1 MKHLGLSAALAL
13 TLSATSLHALSDEE
27 GEEEVEGAGTEK
39 VVLCHKGRKS
49 ISVGAPGLAA
59 HLAHGDTEGACEGA
73 VEPGNGGENG
83 GYDGSAAVVLMRC
96 GVPEVSEGS
105 DPAFEVTAFSSS
117 VDLPESPLGE
127 DCADALAGFINN
139 NFSLVAVTGATDYTL
154 VGPAPAP

>member
-1 MKHLGLSAALAL
+1 MKHLGLSAVLAL

-96 GVPEVSEGS
+96 GVPEVGRLS
-105 DPAFEVTAFSSS
+105 TRRRSSPCWGRRRRS
-117 VDLPESPLGE
+117 WPTRR
-127 DCADALAGFINN
+127 AR
-139 NFSLVAVTGATDYTL
+139 GACWR
-154 VGPAPAP
+154 